1 MLMNL
6 DETKDIWA
14 CSEFFSSPELK
25 AQVSFSDR
33 MLSVACLSFR
43 PSVCFD
49 FFYRW
54 YFRWHGKTL
63 DPVSQQ
69 IYT

>member
-6 DETKDIWA
+6 DETKDIWE

-25 AQVSFSDR
+25 AQVNFSDR
-33 MLSVACLSFR
+33 LLSVACLSVR

-54 YFRWHGKTL
+54 YFR
-63 DPVSQQ
+63 
-69 IYT
+69 